1 MGNLC
6 GKSEAPQKSSQEK
19 GKQPTKST
27 PKQQSTNNQTTKS
40 HPTNG
45 QSTQKSKGKEN
56 QAPPHPNQAP
66 QNQNQQIVKDKGRE
80 PQDEVLTEDDVRAQE
95 LRKKADEHAK
105 LRGKYFEESQAAF
118 KKGDKAEAK
127 VLSDKG
133 KAEAEK
139 MKEANKQAADI
150 VFKSKNRNQPP
161 DSIDLHLLYVE
172 EAIERTE
179 ARLEEVRKQKGDHL
193 IIIHGAGHHSKD
205 NKQLIK
211 PAVVKMLNEKGIKF
225 KENTPNVGCIY
236 AEL

>member
-6 GKSEAPQKSSQEK
+6 GKSESAKKPVPQDK
-19 GKQPTKST
+19 GKQKDTTT
-27 PKQQSTNNQTTKS
+27 PKQTQATKSQPATTNQT
-40 HPTNG
+40 
-45 QSTQKSKGKEN
+45 STPKSKGKEN
-56 QAPPHPNQAP
+56 QPPPNQNVP
-66 QNQNQQIVKDKGRE
+66 QNQNQQIVKDKARE
-80 PQDEVLTEDDVRAQE
+80 PQDEVVTEDDVKAQE
-95 LRKKADEHAK
+95 FRKQADEHAK
-105 LRGKYFEESQAAF
+105 LRGKYFDESQAAF

-139 MKEANKQAADI
+139 MKEANKKAADL
-150 VFKSKNRNQPP
+150 VFKSKNKNQPP

-193 IIIHGAGHHSKD
+193 IVIHGAGHHSKD

-225 KENTPNVGCIY
+225 KENTPNIGCIY
-236 AEL
+236 VEL